1 MSKVREVREKL
12 GKYVAPNYAPLEFVE
27 RVGSGE
33 WVYGIVEGEDGN
45 DSWESVL
52 DLHTN
57 YSALSL
63 GHNNPAISA
72 LLKKRHREKRIALY
86 SRGAGMS
93 EELAD
98 LGEKLSRLSGM
109 EMMLPKN
116 AGTEGFDLAVKA
128 ARLWAYEVKNV
139 DRGSAEVIVCKNNF
153 HGRSLAATM
162 ASSDPLVKERFGPFG
177 AEWAFRKISFGDLAA
192 LEKALSVHGGKYI
205 AAFIVEPIQAE
216 AGVIVPRD
224 GYIREARRL
233 CRKYNVLFI
242 LDEVQTG
249 LGRTGKMFCWQH
261 DGEEARPDGMILG
274 KALGGGFSK
283 ESVFLAS
290 KEALGLLTEGTEGS
304 TFGGDPEGCAIA
316 GKVLDIVS
324 EPSFLKRVETLG
336 EEFIQKLRTIESP
349 LIVEV
354 RGKGLLI
361 AIELAREVNVRR
373 VWEELF
379 RAGVLTIKR
388 HNAIGFSPPLN
399 IHEYNLLSWGFER
412 IRKVLESFTP
422 T

>member
-1 MSKVREVREKL
+1 MSKVSEVREKL
-12 GKYVAPNYAPLEFVE
+12 YKYVAPNYAPLEFVE
-27 RVGSGE
+27 RIGSGE
-33 WVYGIVEGEDGN
+33 WVYGLVEGEDGN
-45 DSWESVL
+45 DSWKSVL

-57 YSALSL
+57 YSALGL
-63 GHNNPAISA
+63 GHRNPELEA
-72 LLKKRHREKRIALY
+72 LLEERRKEKRIVLY

-98 LGEKLSRLSGM
+98 LGEKISRLSGM
-109 EMMLPKN
+109 DMILPKN
-116 AGTEGFDLAVKA
+116 AGVEGFDLAVKSS
-128 ARLWAYEVKNV
+128 RRWGYEVK
-139 DRGSAEVIVCKNNF
+139 RIPEGRAEIIVCYENF
-153 HGRSLAATM
+153 HGRSDAATA
-162 ASSDPLVKERFGPFG
+162 ASSDEETRKKFGPHV
-177 AEWAFRKISFGDLAA
+177 EWAFRKIPFGDLTA

-216 AGVIVPRD
+216 AGVIIPPN
-224 GYIREARRL
+224 GYLAEARRL
-233 CRKYNVLFI
+233 CRKYNALFI

-261 DGEEARPDGMILG
+261 DGFEARPNGMILG

-283 ESVFLAS
+283 ESVFVAS
-290 KEALGLLTEGTEGS
+290 KEALELLTEGTEGS
-304 TFGGDPEGCAIA
+304 TFGGDPEGCAVA

-324 EPSFLKRVETLG
+324 EPSFLNRVETLG

-349 LIVEV
+349 IIVEV
-354 RGKGLLI
+354 RGKGMLI
-361 AIELAREVNVRR
+361 AIELAPGVNVRR

-399 IHEYNLLSWGFER
+399 IHKYNLLSWGFGR
-412 IRKVLESFTP
+412 IRKVLEGLTP